1 MNGTELKTV
10 RQSLFLSVA
19 EAANI
24 NGVRE
29 RVYRYWEAGEWVVPD
44 DVAARMDDLDRGA
57 DAVAAGCVDAGLR
70 WDRAGPPLVLFRFAC
85 DEDLWAMFVRTE
97 RNRYLHG
104 MPANVYAAGLDRARR
119 DLRQCGRVPRIV
131 TMDRQAYGAWL
142 DDRGDDDNAR
152 NRSDWAATVT
162 DPPTRAK
169 RMAAENQGHPSSEE
183 NQA

>member
-44 DVAARMDDLDRGA
+44 DVAERMDYLDRGA
-57 DAVAAGCVDAGLR
+57 DGVAGRVVMAHIDGKY
-70 WDRAGPPLVLFRFAC
+70 RAANPLVLFRFAC
-85 DEDLWAMFVRTE
+85 DEDFWAMTTRTE
-97 RNRYLHG
+97 KNRYLHDL
-104 MPANVYAAGLDRARR
+104 PANAYAAGLDRARR
-119 DLRQCGRVPRIV
+119 DLRQCGGVVRIV
-131 TMDRQAYGAWL
+131 TMDRQDYQAWL
-142 DDRGDDDNAR
+142 DARGEDDSAR

-169 RMAAENQGHPSSEE
+169 KIAMASGEE